1 VNHFQSTTV
10 VIQSR
15 LASKR
20 LPAKAL
26 LPIAGIPAVVLCAK
40 RAANSG
46 LRVIVATSDSSPD
59 DSIVEV
65 LKAAGVECVRGSHLD
80 VLLRFAQATS
90 EIPEAELVVR
100 LTADNVFPDGAFVEA
115 VVSQFDRGKVDY
127 LGCSSP
133 HDGLPYGMSAEAF
146 SVKALRR
153 AAREA
158 RDQFDREHVTPWIKR
173 FCTARRYLHAGG
185 QAHWSR
191 LRCTLDTIED
201 YEVLSHVFSG
211 IRDPVSICWEDL
223 VARLTSLSLGGTEP
237 RCPYRERAD
246 AGVHSVLTL
255 GAAQLGSVYGIA
267 NINGIPPDDEVRRI
281 LAYAA
286 DAGITSIDTA
296 AGYGRSEEQIGS
308 HLPGNFVDQVRITT
322 KLDVLKDVPA
332 DTSTDVIG
340 RTVEASVFK
349 SLHRL
354 RRCRLDT
361 LLLHRWAH
369 HDAWDGA
376 AWDRLLHLKSCGVI
390 GTLGASVSYPSEAIE
405 ALSDPQLGHLQ
416 CPVNILDS
424 RWRDSDFL
432 AKAMMRTDVV
442 IHARSVLLQ
451 GLLML
456 PPSRWITAPGVDSN
470 GLCATIDELVN
481 SFGRI
486 DRLDLCLAY
495 VLALP
500 WVTSLVI
507 GVESVE
513 QLRVNLRYVRLP
525 TLSPNE
531 MEVVAK
537 VIPKLPVELLN
548 PALWRIANA

>member
-1 VNHFQSTTV
+1 VNHCQSTTV
-10 VIQSR
+10 IIQSR

-46 LRVIVATSDSSPD
+46 LRVIVATSDSSSD
-59 DSIVEV
+59 DSMVEV

-90 EIPEAELVVR
+90 EIPETELVVR

-115 VVSQFDRGKVDY
+115 IVGQFDRGAVDY

-153 AAREA
+153 AAGEA
-158 RDQFDREHVTPWIKR
+158 HDQFDREHVTPWIKR
-173 FCTARRYLHAGG
+173 FCVAKRYVHAGG

-191 LRCTLDTIED
+191 LRCTLDTFED
-201 YEVLSHVFSG
+201 YEMLSHVFSG
-211 IRDPVSICWEDL
+211 IRDPVSIGWEDL
-223 VARLTSLSLGGTEP
+223 VGRLTTLSLGGTEP
-237 RCPYRERAD
+237 RCPFRERAD
-246 AGVHSVLTL
+246 ARVHSVLTL

-296 AGYGRSEEQIGS
+296 AGYGRSEEQIGR
-308 HLPGNFVDQVRITT
+308 HLPGNFVDQIRIIT
-322 KLDVLKDVPA
+322 KLDVLEDVPA
-332 DTSTDVIG
+332 DTSREVVG
-340 RTVEASVFK
+340 RAVEASVFK

-376 AWDRLLHLKSCGVI
+376 AWDRLLHLKRRGVI

-405 ALSDPQLGHLQ
+405 ALSDPHLGHLQ
-416 CPVNILDS
+416 CPVNILDG
-424 RWRDSDFL
+424 RWRDSEFL
-432 AKAMMRTDVV
+432 AKATMRTDVV

-456 PPSRWITAPGVDSN
+456 PPSRWITVPGVDSN
-470 GLCATIDELVN
+470 RLCATLDELAD

-500 WVTSLVI
+500 WVTSLVV
-507 GVESVE
+507 GVESVA
-513 QLRVNLRYVRLP
+513 QLRLNLRYVRLP
-525 TLSPNE
+525 KLSPNE
-531 MEVVAK
+531 MDVVAK
-537 VIPKLPVELLN
+537 TIPTLPMELLN
-548 PALWRIANA
+548 PAFWRSSNA